1 MDSTNVPTAHTPDPL
16 THWEGLTLTPL
27 LLLLGNSSVVL
38 SVTLYGQQ
46 DWESHLAVMQ

>member
-1 MDSTNVPTAHTPDPL
+1 MFQRLARPHPL

-27 LLLLGNSSVVL
+27 LLLLGNSSVGL